1 MAANVLSARSA
12 RLAWLQVPVKTFK
25 HFDPPPLQ
33 HLKRRKIL
41 PFQSLKQIL

>member
-1 MAANVLSARSA
+1 MAANVLSAHSA
-12 RLAWLQVPVKTFK
+12 RLAWLQVPVKKTFK
-25 HFDPPPLQ
+25 HFDLPLQ

>member
-1 MAANVLSARSA
+1 MAANVLSAHSA
-12 RLAWLQVPVKTFK
+12 RLARLQVPVKTFK
-25 HFDPPPLQ
+25 HFDPLLQ